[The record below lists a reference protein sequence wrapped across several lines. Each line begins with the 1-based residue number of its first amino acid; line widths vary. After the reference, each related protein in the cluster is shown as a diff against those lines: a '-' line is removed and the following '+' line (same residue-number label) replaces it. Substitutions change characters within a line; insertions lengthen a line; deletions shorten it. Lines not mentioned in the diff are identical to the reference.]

1 MPPLLHTP
9 DQITERPLVALRV
22 MLVPTAKLAEP
33 VVPTGTF
40 SPAGV
45 ERTLSPARPV
55 AVRVSA
61 AVTGAGAPVP
71 QTFAS
76 APPPQV
82 RGAVQTPQV
91 SVPPQPSGMV
101 PQFFPW
107 AAQVVGVQG
116 GGGGGG
122 ALATVPDQRVEC
134 VTPATVQLMRICA
147 VLPAA
152 TVPGTRKLTAVART
166 SGAAW
171 AANGVTVAVPEMPP
185 TVMAAPVHPA
195 GKRAGSMLMRLTRTL
210 VPFVRA
216 SPAAGKAAERLGFS
230 PAMRVSF
237 ASRVKPMHLL
247 PEQLSPTVAAL
258 PSLQASA
265 LLRWPQ
271 PTVGG
276 VQKSVVHTLAS
287 SQVFGTPTHAP
298 LKQASATVQT
308 LPPLY
313 ALKVGVPPPQTPA
326 PSHVVAVR
334 HTFVPVHGAP
344 GPARPP
350 SGWSRRTDASSCR
363 CRRPACRSGTG
374 PG

>member
-33 VVPTGTF
+33 VVPTGTL

-45 ERTLSPARPV
+45 EETVSPARPV

-71 QTFAS
+71 QTFATP
-76 APPPQV
+76 PPPQV

-116 GGGGGG
+116 AGGGAG
-122 ALATVPDQRVEC
+122 ALATTPDQRVEC
-134 VTPATVQLMRICA
+134 VTPPTVQLRRIDA

-195 GKRAGSMLMRLTRTL
+195 GKREGSMLMRLTRTL

-276 VQKSVVHTLAS
+276 VQKSVVPHGLPVIGCGITKSPMAPAGGAGGVAS
-287 SQVFGTPTHAP
+287 HRSQVLMKELGSSGVVKVLKPMPQVGGTRTRQSSVKLMLRRPGA
-298 LKQASATVQT
+298 A
-308 LPPLY
+308 
-313 ALKVGVPPPQTPA
+313 
-326 PSHVVAVR
+326 AVR
-334 HTFVPVHGAP
+334 VVTPNGCVIV
-344 GPARPP
+344 
-350 SGWSRRTDASSCR
+350 
-363 CRRPACRSGTG
+363 
-374 PG
+374 